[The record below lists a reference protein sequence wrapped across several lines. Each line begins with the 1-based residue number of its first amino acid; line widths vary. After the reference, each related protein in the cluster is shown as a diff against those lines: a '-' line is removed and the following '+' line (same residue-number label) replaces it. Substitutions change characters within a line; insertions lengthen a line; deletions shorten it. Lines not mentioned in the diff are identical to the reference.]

1 MMVAV
6 LNNLP
11 EMILGAC
18 WTYTAVWAGM
28 RLERWRS
35 SNRYF
40 NRAKTGV

>member
-1 MMVAV
+1 MWVAV

-28 RLERWRS
+28 RFERWRS
-35 SNRYF
+35 SSRFF
-40 NRAKTGV
+40 NSAKTEV